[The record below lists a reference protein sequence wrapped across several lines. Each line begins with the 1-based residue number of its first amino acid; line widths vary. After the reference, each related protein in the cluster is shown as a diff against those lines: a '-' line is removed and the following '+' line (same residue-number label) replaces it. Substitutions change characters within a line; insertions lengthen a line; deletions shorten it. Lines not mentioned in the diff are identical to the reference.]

1 MVISILL
8 LVLALGLGITAF
20 VLGLLYLLSSLGGW
34 GALAREYA
42 LMPEVNQG
50 TLLEEKR
57 QRKAWVGLVRF
68 GGLVTARCFESGIEL
83 QMSLP
88 FSRPL
93 FFRWDEISE
102 YKLVSAIPFPQAQQF
117 TVGGR
122 IIRLTNPLEE
132 LAKRKGRGN

>member
-1 MVISILL
+1 
-8 LVLALGLGITAF
+8 
-20 VLGLLYLLSSLGGW
+20 
-34 GALAREYA
+34 
-42 LMPEVNQG
+42 
-50 TLLEEKR
+50 
-57 QRKAWVGLVRF
+57 
-68 GGLVTARCFESGIEL
+68 
-83 QMSLP
+83 MSLP